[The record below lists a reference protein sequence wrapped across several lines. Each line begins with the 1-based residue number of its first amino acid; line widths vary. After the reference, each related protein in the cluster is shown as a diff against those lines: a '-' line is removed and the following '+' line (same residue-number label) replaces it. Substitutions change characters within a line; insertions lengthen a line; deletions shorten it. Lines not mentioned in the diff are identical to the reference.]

1 MNIFYYYEIIKYN
14 IYIYYILLFIYKIK
28 QIYFARYYPKK
39 GIKNNFLRE
48 NSIDTKTSFH
58 FIFPLL
64 SHNAFKNNLFP
75 ILLRYSWHTV
85 QV

>member
-1 MNIFYYYEIIKYN
+1 M
-14 IYIYYILLFIYKIK
+14 K

-39 GIKNNFLRE
+39 RGQRIILRE
-48 NSIDTKTSFH
+48 NSIDTKASFL
-58 FIFPLL
+58 FSPFL